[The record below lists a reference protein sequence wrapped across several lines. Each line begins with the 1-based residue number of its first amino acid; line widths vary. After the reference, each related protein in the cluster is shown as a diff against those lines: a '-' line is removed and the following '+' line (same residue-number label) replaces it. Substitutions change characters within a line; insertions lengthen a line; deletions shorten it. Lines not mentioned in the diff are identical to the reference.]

1 MAKLSAEGRLRLAV
15 KMACVAGAGVAAAPV
30 HAEEGAGAGSSAT
43 TLEKVEVTGTRIK
56 RVDVETANPV
66 YTLDRQAIERTG
78 VQTLGQLIQR
88 APAMVGDATTTNPQ
102 VNNGGGT
109 GDTNVSLRGLGVPR
123 TLILLDGHR
132 MVTQDVNAVPINV
145 VERVE
150 ILKEGASAI
159 YGSDAIAGVVNIIT
173 QKDKRDGDFIADL
186 GMSSKHDGRRR
197 DFSVAYGLSGDKG
210 HATIGLTYNEQD
222 LISAG
227 AREFSGTA
235 LYLYSGQVQ
244 AAGSSRNPQG
254 RMFLPADA
262 TAPGTGQ
269 TFGEFYGCNVSGGN
283 ISVARKPGAEGT
295 ALGDYTCYSGAQFAF
310 NYQAVGNVIVTPQQ
324 RYGMFASASYDIN
337 SYVTLFTEFF
347 HNTTKSNSQIAPLP
361 FDAQADNT
369 TVPTDNPFNIFGVEF
384 GPNGNEMLTRF
395 VSGGNRFFGWQ
406 VLTDQINLG
415 LKGGLFDTGWH
426 WEAHVGYGRID
437 RKQNEKGYLDSAK
450 LEAALAADCG
460 SNCLNLFN
468 LDTATDVFNSL
479 LVGAENS
486 TVRQLTTTD
495 FNVSGDLFP
504 MAGGNASLAAGVNTR
519 EEVLRGEV
527 DSKAQL
533 NPLTFPNLTCG
544 LSQEACT
551 TAADGHI
558 QGTDVYAEFFFPI
571 LANVTAVKSLNVS
584 LGDRFSTYKNFGH
597 NNTVTVALE
606 YRPIGDLLIRSN
618 FATVYR
624 IPNIEDQ
631 FLPQKVSNPTFRDPC
646 TFIDE
651 PVGTDPNH
659 DLACQGVPRDGTFR
673 QATSQITSVVQGNPN
688 LVSEKGNVV
697 TFGFVYDSSLLP
709 GFSSTVDFWHYK
721 LNNYLFDVG
730 DVATGL
736 DPNISA
742 SVCFQTGDPRLCS
755 LLHRAPDGNLS
766 GTGFVDAPAFNLGTL
781 TSQGVDAGVKY
792 RTKRFDFG
800 RFTAGVDV
808 TYQHKFTVAPEPGA
822 ADIEVA
828 STFIRQ
834 FGTYPKWHGIGTVG
848 WEGFGAD
855 FLLTERWI
863 GSYHIDDADAVI
875 PGINVHYSDTFYTNL
890 ELGYTFAP
898 TKTRLALGID
908 NVTDATPKIMFQ
920 NNVINANTDVQTF
933 DTVGRYYWLR
943 LTQRF

>member
-15 KMACVAGAGVAAAPV
+15 KLACVAGAGVAAAPA
-30 HAEEGAGAGSSAT
+30 HAEESAGGDKAT

-123 TLILLDGHR
+123 TLILLNGHR

-197 DFSVAYGLSGDKG
+197 DFSVAYGIQGDKG
-210 HATIGLTYNEQD
+210 HATLGLTYNEQD
-222 LISAG
+222 LVSAG

-254 RMFLPADA
+254 RMFLPAA
-262 TAPGTGQ
+262 
-269 TFGEFYGCNVSGGN
+269 TFGAQFPTCSVSGGN
-283 ISVARKPGAEGT
+283 ISVARIPGAAGT
-295 ALGDYTCYSGAQFAF
+295 TLADYTCYTSAQFAF

-324 RYGMFASASYDIN
+324 RYGLFASGNYDIN
-337 SYVTLFTEFF
+337 SHVTLFTEVF

-369 TVPTDNPFNIFGVEF
+369 TIPTNNPFNVFNTEF
-384 GPNGNEMLTRF
+384 GPNGQQMVTRF

-406 VLTDQINLG
+406 VLTDQINMG
-415 LKGGLFDTGWH
+415 LKGSLFNTGWH
-426 WEAHVGYGRID
+426 WEALVGYGRID

-450 LEAALAADCG
+450 LQAALNADCAP
-460 SNCLNLFN
+460 NCLNIFN
-468 LDTATDVFNSL
+468 LDNAGSDPVFNQL

-486 TVRQLTTTD
+486 SVRQLTTTEL
-495 FNVSGDLFP
+495 NISGDLFP
-504 MAGGNASLAAGVNTR
+504 MLGGNASLAAGFDTR
-519 EEVLRGEV
+519 EETLKGEV
-527 DSKAQL
+527 DSKATL
-533 NPLTFPNLTCG
+533 DPTTFPNLTCG

-551 TAADGHI
+551 TATNGHL
-558 QGTDVYAEFFFPI
+558 QGNDVYVEFLFPL
-571 LANVTAVKSLNVS
+571 LANMTAVKSLNLS
-584 LGDRFSTYKNFGH
+584 IGDRFSTYKNFGH

-606 YRPIGDLLIRSN
+606 YRPVADLLIRSN

-631 FLPQKVSNPTFRDPC
+631 FLSQKLTNPTFRDPC
-646 TFIDE
+646 TNLNE
-651 PVGTDPNH
+651 PVGTNANH
-659 DLACQGVPRDGTFR
+659 DLACQGVARDGTFR
-673 QATSQITSVVQGNPN
+673 QVTSQITSVIEGNPN
-688 LVSEKGNVV
+688 LVPEKGHVI
-697 TFGFVYDSSLLP
+697 TAGFVYDSSLLP
-709 GFSSTVDFWHYK
+709 GFSSSVDFWRYE
-721 LNNYLFDVG
+721 LNNFLYDVG
-730 DVATGL
+730 DVASGL
-736 DPNISA
+736 DANISA
-742 SVCFQTGDPRLCS
+742 SVCFQTGDPALCS
-755 LLHRAPDGNLS
+755 LLHRASDGNLS
-766 GTGFVDAPAFNLGTL
+766 GTGYVEQPAFNLGKL
-781 TSQGVDAGVKY
+781 TSQGVDMGFKY

-800 RFTAGVDV
+800 RFAAGIDT
-808 TYQHKFTVAPEPGA
+808 TYQHKYTVAPHAGA
-822 ADIEVA
+822 SDIEVA

-855 FLLTERWI
+855 VLMTERWI
-863 GSYHIDDADAVI
+863 GSYHIDDADAII

-890 ELGYTFAP
+890 EVGYTLEM

-908 NVTDATPKIMFQ
+908 NITDATPKIMFQ

-933 DTVGRYYWLR
+933 DTIGRYYWLR